1 MKQTV
6 SIFAPDINV
15 ASKSSAIQLWLNRKK
30 PILFFCTRRGRIQPP
45 GPAAWPCLLCF
56 LCINMRIFRIT
67 GSRSDLSGLVHGG
80 IAALCERRPG
90 MKFIIEPSAAS
101 GMIRLPLKKEMKVPS
116 LWEIMVSKY
125 FSVKIYKY

>member
-15 ASKSSAIQLWLNRKK
+15 ASKSSAIQLWLNRKNQ
-30 PILFFCTRRGRIQPP
+30 FFSSVLEEDVSNRQVLLLGH
-45 GPAAWPCLLCF
+45 ALLCF